1 MHIQPVEKDQAT
13 AVVRRIYD
21 ALEQRAGSVSD
32 FTKMLAH
39 KPDVLR
45 AFNQLF
51 AAVMAE
57 DTLSRKLK
65 ELVFLRVSILNGCAY
80 CVHSHTASGKRR
92 GLTDAQIA
100 ALKEAGGER
109 RDDLFTVEERA
120 VLRFADV
127 LRSYPGNIT
136 PEDLDAL
143 AVHLSEEQIIE
154 LALTVATASWTNI
167 VNDGLQT
174 PVPQAGQP
182 TTAHVIGSI

>member
-1 MHIQPVEKDQAT
+1 MRIQPVEKEQAT
-13 AVVRRIYD
+13 DVVRRIYE

-39 KPDVLR
+39 KPEALR

-57 DTLSRKLK
+57 DTLSRRLK
-65 ELVFLRVSILNGCAY
+65 ELAFLRVSILNGCTY
-80 CVHSHTASGKRR
+80 CVHSHMASGKRH
-92 GLTDAQIA
+92 GLTDEQIA
-100 ALKEAGGER
+100 ALKEPGGER
-109 RDDLFTVEERA
+109 REDLFTAEERA
-120 VLRFADV
+120 ILRFTDL

-143 AVHLSEEQIIE
+143 NAYFSEEQVIE
-154 LALTVATASWTNI
+154 LVLTIATASWTNI

-174 PVPQAGQP
+174 PVPLRQ
-182 TTAHVIGSI
+182 

>member
-1 MHIQPVEKDQAT
+1 MRIQPVEKDEAPD
-13 AVVRRIYD
+13 VVRRIYE

-39 KPDVLR
+39 KPEVLR

-57 DTLSRKLK
+57 DTLPRRLK
-65 ELVFLRVSILNGCAY
+65 ELAFLRVSILNGCAY

-92 GLTDAQIA
+92 GLTDEQIA
-100 ALKEAGGER
+100 ALKEPGAER
-109 RDDLFTVEERA
+109 QEDLFTAEERA
-120 VLRFADV
+120 ILRFADL

-143 AVHLSEEQIIE
+143 AAYLSEEQIIA
-154 LALTVATASWTNI
+154 LVLTVATASWTNI

-174 PVPQAGQP
+174 PVPHARQSLPA
-182 TTAHVIGSI
+182 

>member
-1 MHIQPVEKDQAT
+1 MRIQPVEKEQAPD
-13 AVVRRIYD
+13 VVRRIYA

-39 KPDVLR
+39 KPEILR

-57 DTLSRKLK
+57 DVLSRRLK
-65 ELVFLRVSILNGCAY
+65 ELVFLRVSTLNGCAY

-100 ALKEAGGER
+100 ALKEPGEER
-109 RDDLFTVEERA
+109 REDLFTAEERA
-120 VLRFADV
+120 ILRFTDL
-127 LRSYPGNIT
+127 LRSYPGNIEPT
-136 PEDLDAL
+136 DLDAL
-143 AVHLSEEQIIE
+143 AVYLSEEQIIE
-154 LALTVATASWTNI
+154 LVLTVATASWTNI

-174 PVPQAGQP
+174 PVPMATP
-182 TTAHVIGSI
+182 TGVRV